1 MIEIAVRYS
10 GVTDDLDRQI
20 IYALQLSPRAPFARI
35 AEVLTV
41 SEQTVARRYRRL
53 RGDGI
58 LRIVGLVDPH
68 SLGQSDWLVRVGCR
82 PGGATRLA
90 DALARRP
97 DVSWV
102 TVGAGGSEIL
112 CSVRSHST
120 RQRDDL
126 LQRLPNTSQVLTLA
140 AHEVMHRFVGSG
152 AADWTGYDPRLSA
165 AQVSALLPPAG
176 PAAPA
181 IPAAPSGPREP
192 IQPTEPAGTRG
203 ATLQDGDGPL
213 LEVLA
218 RDGRASY
225 AVLAAATGWSQGV
238 VARRVDALSA
248 AGVLYFD
255 IDLATQ
261 LMGFTAEAN
270 LWLTVEPSQLAS
282 AGELIASHPE
292 VPFASAITGTAN
304 LVAAVVCRDT
314 GALYRY
320 VTTRIGPIAGVRQL
334 EISPML
340 RRVKR
345 AGTLVDGQ
353 RLAVLPPP

>member
-1 MIEIAVRYS
+1 MMETAARES

-35 AEVLTV
+35 AEVLAV

-58 LRIVGLVDPH
+58 LRIVGLVDPR

-82 PGGATRLA
+82 PGGAGRLA

-112 CSVRSHST
+112 CSVRSRST

-140 AHEVMHRFVGSG
+140 AHEVMHRFVGSDP
-152 AADWTGYDPRLSA
+152 ADWTGYDPQLSP
-165 AQVSALLPPAG
+165 AQVSALLPPAA

-192 IQPTEPAGTRG
+192 TEPAAARG
-203 ATLQDGDGPL
+203 ATTLQGGDGPL
-213 LEVLA
+213 LEALA
-218 RDGRASY
+218 QDGRASY
-225 AVLAAATGWSQGV
+225 AALAAATGWSQGV
-238 VARRVDALSA
+238 VARRVDTLSA
-248 AGVLYFD
+248 AGVLYVD

-261 LMGFTAEAN
+261 LMGFTAEAY
-270 LWLTVEPSQLAS
+270 LWLTVAPSQLAA
-282 AGELIASHPE
+282 AGELIADHPE

-304 LVAAVVCRDT
+304 IVAAVVCRDT
-314 GALYRY
+314 GSLYRY
-320 VTTRIGPIAGVRQL
+320 VTTRIGAIAGVRQL

>member
-1 MIEIAVRYS
+1 MNDTVMRQS
-10 GVTDDLDRQI
+10 GVIDELDRQI

-35 AEVLTV
+35 ADVLAV

-53 RGDGI
+53 RGEGI
-58 LRIVGLVDPH
+58 LRIVGLVDPR

-82 PGGATRLA
+82 PGGSGRLA

-102 TVGAGGSEIL
+102 TVSAGGSEIL
-112 CSVRSHST
+112 CSVRSRST

-140 AHEVMHRFVGSG
+140 AHEVMHRFVGSDST
-152 AADWTGYDPRLSA
+152 DWTGYDPQLSPG
-165 AQVSALLPPAG
+165 QVQAMLPPDG
-176 PAAPA
+176 PA
-181 IPAAPSGPREP
+181 IPATPNGPREP
-192 IQPTEPAGTRG
+192 TGSGGPVI
-203 ATLQDGDGPL
+203 LQDSDSPL
-213 LEVLA
+213 LDALA

-225 AVLAAATGWSQGV
+225 AALAAETGWSQGV
-238 VARRVDALSA
+238 AARRVEALSA

-261 LMGFTAEAN
+261 LMGFAAEAN
-270 LWLTVEPSQLAS
+270 LWLTVEPSQLAA

-304 LVAAVVCRDT
+304 LLAAVVCRDT

-320 VTTRIGPIAGVRQL
+320 VTTRIGAITGVRQL
-334 EISPML
+334 EISPTM

>member
-1 MIEIAVRYS
+1 MTETRGRES
-10 GVTDDLDRQI
+10 GVTDELDRQI
-20 IYALQLSPRAPFARI
+20 IYALQLSPRLAFARI
-35 AEVLTV
+35 AEVLAV

-58 LRIVGLVDPH
+58 LRIVGLVDPR
-68 SLGQSDWLVRVGCR
+68 SLGQSDWLVRVSCR
-82 PGGATRLA
+82 PGGVGRLA

-112 CSVRSHST
+112 CSVRSRST

-152 AADWTGYDPRLSA
+152 AADWTGYDPQLSA
-165 AQVSALLPPAG
+165 VQVSALLPPDG
-176 PAAPA
+176 PTVPA
-181 IPAAPSGPREP
+181 TPSGPREP
-192 IQPTEPAGTRG
+192 AGT
-203 ATLQDGDGPL
+203 ASASLHDGDGPL
-213 LEVLA
+213 LEALA

-225 AVLAAATGWSQGV
+225 AALSAATGWSQGV
-238 VARRVDALSA
+238 AARRVETLSA

-270 LWLTVEPSQLAS
+270 LWLTVEPSHLA
-282 AGELIASHPE
+282 AVGELIASHPE

-304 LVAAVVCRDT
+304 LVAAVVCRDI

-320 VTTRIGPIAGVRQL
+320 VTTRIGAITGVRQL
-334 EISPML
+334 EVSPML

>member
-1 MIEIAVRYS
+1 MSEDEVRES
-10 GVTDDLDRQI
+10 DVTDDIDRQI

-35 AEVLTV
+35 AEVLAV

-58 LRIVGLVDPH
+58 LRIVGLLDPR
-68 SLGQSDWLVRVGCR
+68 STSQSDWLVRVGCR
-82 PGGATRLA
+82 PGGAGRLA

-112 CSVRSHST
+112 CSVRSRST

-152 AADWTGYDPRLSA
+152 AADWTGYDPQLSA
-165 AQVSALLPPAG
+165 SQVSALLPSAG

-192 IQPTEPAGTRG
+192 TEPAGTRAG
-203 ATLQDGDGPL
+203 ATLQDGDGPIL
-213 LEVLA
+213 AALA

-225 AVLAAATGWSQGV
+225 AVLASETGWSQGV
-238 VARRVDALSA
+238 VARRVEALSA

-304 LVAAVVCRDT
+304 LMAAVVCRDT

-320 VTTRIGPIAGVRQL
+320 VTTRIGAIAGIRQL

>member
-1 MIEIAVRYS
+1 MTETTVRES
-10 GVTDDLDRQI
+10 GVTDGLDRQI
-20 IYALQLSPRAPFARI
+20 IYALQLSPRLAFTRI
-35 AEVLTV
+35 AEVLAV

-58 LRIVGLVDPH
+58 LRIVGLVDPR

-82 PGGATRLA
+82 PGGVGRLA

-112 CSVRSHST
+112 CSVRSRST

-140 AHEVMHRFVGSG
+140 AHEVMHRFVGSD
-152 AADWTGYDPRLSA
+152 ATDWTGYGPQLSPE
-165 AQVSALLPPAG
+165 QVSALLPPAT
-176 PAAPA
+176 PAVPA
-181 IPAAPSGPREP
+181 IPGGPR
-192 IQPTEPAGTRG
+192 QPAATG
-203 ATLQDGDGPL
+203 AAVTLQDTDGPL
-213 LEVLA
+213 LDALA

-225 AVLAAATGWSQGV
+225 ASLAADTGWSQGV
-238 VARRVDALSA
+238 VARRVEALSA
-248 AGVLYFD
+248 AGILYFD

-261 LMGFTAEAN
+261 LMGFPAEAY
-270 LWLTVEPSQLAS
+270 LWLTVEPAELAA
-282 AGELIASHPE
+282 AGELLAGHPE
-292 VPFASAITGTAN
+292 VPFASAITGPAN
-304 LVAAVVCRDT
+304 IVAAVVCRDT

-320 VTTRIGPIAGVRQL
+320 VTTRVGAITGVRQL

-345 AGTLVDGQ
+345 AGTLVEGQ
-353 RLAVLPPP
+353 RLAVLPLP